1 MTRIL
6 KSDIRYISQ
15 RAALRACAEMD
26 DQLAQEQS
34 DLAVHFYGMW
44 ASVYISKE
52 DMKVLPKLSQSYVTI
67 QSIRQHFHFEVLSWD
82 EKYGAQ
88 ATVVQQTFNLLDG
101 VSLRIPGK
109 MDSYRLT
116 VQMEKDSEDYA
127 RLSNYLSM
135 KQEREKKFQEI
146 ESQVKAFLEAHTT
159 VKKALAVWPELRELF
174 PERLTKPATK
184 DYLPA
189 FNPADLNGAIGLPSE
204 EKEAA

>member
-6 KSDIRYISQ
+6 KSDMRYIAQ
-15 RAALRACAEMD
+15 RAANRACAEMD
-26 DQLAQEQS
+26 DLLAELQS

-44 ASVYISKE
+44 ASVYISAE
-52 DMKVLPKLSQSYVTI
+52 DMKVLPKLSQSYVTVESSW
-67 QSIRQHFHFEVLSWD
+67 QQFRFEVTSWD
-82 EKYGAQ
+82 DERG
-88 ATVVQQTFNLLDG
+88 TQTSIVNERFNLLDG
-101 VSLRIPGK
+101 VSLRFPANHEN
-109 MDSYRLT
+109 YRLT
-116 VQMEKDSEDYA
+116 VVLEKDSEDYR
-127 RLSNYLSM
+127 RLSNYQNL
-135 KQEREKKFQEI
+135 KQQREKQYVKI

-189 FNPADLNGAIGLPSE
+189 FNPTDLNGAIGLPSK